1 MAVYSLGSRLMR
13 YLAWF
18 VKIAIFLLLFAFTL
32 KNTTPVPLY
41 GLLDSHWE
49 APLIV
54 YLLVFFVAGAVL
66 GAFVMLPPLM
76 RTRSE
81 LSDLRKQLK
90 QAASV
95 TSSAPISPDRVEPAQ
110 PLDAVV

>member
-1 MAVYSLGSRLMR
+1 MR

-18 VKIAIFLLLFAFTL
+18 VKIAVFLLLFAFTL
-32 KNTTPVPLY
+32 KNTAPVHLY

-54 YLLVFFVAGAVL
+54 YLLVFFTAGVL
-66 GAFVMLPPLM
+66 LGMLAMLLPLL
-76 RTRSE
+76 RTRR
-81 LSDLRKQLK
+81 DLAQARKQIK
-90 QAASV
+90 QPQAAS
-95 TSSAPISPDRVEPAQ
+95 TPSLTPDRVEPAQ